1 MYRLITAED
10 RVRVSPQMLIMDR
23 EEAVKKVLKEKYEGK
38 INKDVG
44 LILEITKAKPK
55 ASGLVFPGDPY
66 IYHEVEFEAIAFTL
80 EVNEVFRGIV
90 REVMDFG
97 AFVSIGPFEG
107 LLHISQIGKER
118 FSYDKKSKVLSSSDK
133 KKSVKKGD
141 ELIVKVSTASLK
153 PSPQD
158 TKIGLTMRAEG
169 LGSEAWIEAEKKK
182 EKTKKKEEKKEE
194 KEGKK

>member
-1 MYRLITAED
+1 MYRLITGED
-10 RVRVSPQMLIMDR
+10 RVRVSPQMLVMDR
-23 EEAVKKVLKEKYEGK
+23 EEAVRKVLKEKYEGK
-38 INKDVG
+38 MNKELG
-44 LILEITKAKPK
+44 LIMQITKAKPK
-55 ASGLVFPGDPY
+55 ASGIVFPGDPH
-66 IYHEVEFEAIAFTL
+66 IYHDVEFEAIAFNL
-80 EVNEVFRGIV
+80 EVNEVFRGVV

-118 FSYDKKSKVLSSSDK
+118 FSYDKKSKMLSSSDK

-141 ELIVKVSTASLK
+141 ELILKVSTASLK
-153 PSPQD
+153 QSPQD
-158 TKIGLTMRAEG
+158 TKIGLTMRADG

>member
-10 RVRVSPQMLIMDR
+10 RVRVSPQLLVMER
-23 EEAVKKVLKEKYEGK
+23 EDAVKKVLKEKYEGK
-38 INKDVG
+38 MNKELG
-44 LILEITKAKPK
+44 LILGVVQAKPK
-55 ASGLVFPGDPY
+55 ATGVVFPGDPY
-66 IYHEVEFEAIAFTL
+66 IYHEVEFEAIAFNL
-80 EVNEVFRGIV
+80 EVNEVFRGVV

-133 KKSVKKGD
+133 KKTLKKGD
-141 ELIVKVSTASLK
+141 EIIVKVSTVSLRQ
-153 PSPQD
+153 SPQD

-169 LGSEAWIEAEKKK
+169 LGSEAWMEAEKKK
-182 EKTKKKEEKKEE
+182 EKAKKKEE

>member
-1 MYRLITAED
+1 MYRLINAED
-10 RVRVSPQMLIMDR
+10 RVRVSPQLLVMER

-38 INKDVG
+38 MIKELG
-44 LILEITKAKPK
+44 LILEVTKAKPK
-55 ASGLVFPGDPY
+55 ASGIIFPGDPY
-66 IYHEVEFEAIAFTL
+66 VYHEVEFEAIAFNL
-80 EVNEVFRGIV
+80 EVNEVFRGVV

-133 KKSVKKGD
+133 KKTVKKGD
-141 ELIVKVSTASLK
+141 EIIVKVSTVSLK
-153 PSPQD
+153 QSPQD
-158 TKIGLTMRAEG
+158 TKIGLTMRADG
-169 LGSEAWIEAEKKK
+169 LGNEAWIEAEKKK
-182 EKTKKKEEKKEE
+182 ERPKKKEDKKEE

>member
-1 MYRLITAED
+1 MYRYIVAED
-10 RVRVSPQMLIMDR
+10 RVRVSPQLLVMEK
-23 EEAVKKVLKEKYEGK
+23 EEAVKRVLKEKYEGK
-38 INKDVG
+38 VHKELG

-66 IYHEVEFEAIAFTL
+66 IYHEVEFEAIAFNL
-80 EVNEVFRGIV
+80 EVNEVFRGVV

-118 FSYDKKSKVLSSSDK
+118 FSYDKKNKVISSSDK
-133 KKSVKKGD
+133 KKSLKKGD
-141 ELIVKVSTASLK
+141 EIIVKVSTVSLK
-153 PSPQD
+153 RSPQD
-158 TKIGLTMRAEG
+158 SKIGLTMRAEG
-169 LGSEAWIEAEKKK
+169 LGNEAWIEAEKKK
-182 EKTKKKEEKKEE
+182 EKGKK

>member
-38 INKDVG
+38 MNKDVG